1 MLVFKE
7 NVYGFV
13 YDSQYGNVTEVFRDE
28 PLTER
33 DIFLCNSILGE
44 DSALFT
50 DIEDCNDMFEISCK
64 EDLDND
70 EEGLNEV
77 SDFID

>member
-13 YDSQYGNVTEVFRDE
+13 YDSVDGTVTKVYNE
-28 PLTER
+28 PLTEKE
-33 DIFLCNSILGE
+33 IFLINNVLDE
-44 DSALFT
+44 DVCLFT
-50 DIEDCNDMFEISCK
+50 DIEDCNDCFDIITK

-70 EEGLNEV
+70 EEGLNKV
-77 SDFID
+77 FDFIS

>member
-13 YDSQYGNVTEVFRDE
+13 YDSQYGNVVEVFNE

-44 DSALFT
+44 DSCLFT
-50 DIEDCNDMFEISCK
+50 DIDDCNEMFEILSK
-64 EDLDND
+64 EDLGND

-77 SDFID
+77 FDFID